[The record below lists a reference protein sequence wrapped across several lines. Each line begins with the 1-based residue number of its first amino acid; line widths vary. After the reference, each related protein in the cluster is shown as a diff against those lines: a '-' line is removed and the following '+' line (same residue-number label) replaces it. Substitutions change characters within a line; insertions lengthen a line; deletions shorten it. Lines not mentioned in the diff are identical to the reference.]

1 MCVCVC
7 LSCKHLCLQVAFN
20 DLVTSNTKVL
30 QTIIGDGVRPQFP
43 DSAPSWYVN
52 LANRCWAGAPKSRPS
67 FRRIVQ
73 ALQMLAET
81 SAANSPPPARPA

>member
-1 MCVCVC
+1 V
-7 LSCKHLCLQVAFN
+7 QVAFN

-43 DSAPSWYVN
+43 DSTQAWYVN
-52 LANRCWAGAPKSRPS
+52 LASRCWAGAPKSRPS

-73 ALQMLAET
+73 ALQTMEDAP
-81 SAANSPPPARPA
+81 APARS

>member
-1 MCVCVC
+1 MC
-7 LSCKHLCLQVAFN
+7 LLQVAFN

-43 DSAPSWYVN
+43 DSAPSWFVA
-52 LANRCWAGAPKSRPS
+52 LANRCWAGAAKSRPS

-73 ALQMLAET
+73 ALQAIDST
-81 SAANSPPPARPA
+81 TTQTK